1 MPIPRRRTSALVRPA
16 NPDDAPS
23 VVTLR
28 TLVFPFLVRGVASTR
43 QLIATPPADQHWAG
57 FVAEV
62 DGDVVGWV
70 SASRNERTS
79 AAVGEVSLLHVH
91 PDQRR
96 RGIGAAL
103 LARALEH
110 LAPLDLARLRGRALP
125 EALPFARRHGFASS
139 RREHFSAVELRS
151 LPPLPEA
158 PDGVRLVP
166 LAGVDPRRVYE
177 VEVSASADEPGD
189 VVAGSIGYADWL
201 AVTWDNVGLDREAS
215 TGAEVDGVLAAISL
229 VKRDGA
235 RMWSDFTG
243 TVPEF
248 RGRGLARLAKLAALH
263 WAAAGGVTVAYTG
276 NDAANAPMLAVNAR
290 LGYRLVA
297 SQWSCVRELRPAI
310 PSGPEPSP

>member
-1 MPIPRRRTSALVRPA
+1 MVA
-16 NPDDAPS
+16 
-23 VVTLR
+23 LR

-62 DGDVVGWV
+62 DGHAVGWV
-70 SASRNERTS
+70 SASRSERTS
-79 AAVGEVSLLHVH
+79 EAVGEVSLLHVH

-110 LAPLDLARLRGRALP
+110 LGPLDLTRLRGRALP
-125 EALPFARRHGFASS
+125 EALPFARRHGFTPS
-139 RREHFSAVELRS
+139 RQERFSALELGA
-151 LPPLPEA
+151 LPPLPE
-158 PDGVRLVP
+158 PSDGVRLVP
-166 LAGVDPRRVYE
+166 LTDVDPRRVHE
-177 VEVSASADEPGD
+177 VEALASADEPGD
-189 VVAGSIGYADWL
+189 VVAGSIGYDGWR

-229 VKRDGA
+229 VKRDGT
-235 RMWSDFTG
+235 RMWSDYTG
-243 TVPEF
+243 TVPRL
-248 RGRGLARLAKLAALH
+248 RGQGLARLAKLAALH
-263 WAAAGGVTVAYTG
+263 RAAARGVTVAYTG
-276 NDAANAPMLAVNAR
+276 NDAANAPMLAINAR

-297 SQWSCVRELRPAI
+297 TQWSCVRELRPAS